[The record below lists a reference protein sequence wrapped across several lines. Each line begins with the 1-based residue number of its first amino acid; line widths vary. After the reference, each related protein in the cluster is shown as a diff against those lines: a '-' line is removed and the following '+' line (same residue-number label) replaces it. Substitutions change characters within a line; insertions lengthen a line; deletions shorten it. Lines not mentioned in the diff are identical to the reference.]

1 MCLVQQIPRKP
12 LIVHVQI
19 VIGRW
24 HHLVSHH
31 IWKNA
36 WVRHGETLNEIRSFI
51 ENLTGIGRN
60 SSRIASRR
68 IANSRD
74 GNNYFGNNISD
85 DEDDADW
92 SSDKKK
98 KKIQSM
104 RSNGSKKNGK

>member
-1 MCLVQQIPRKP
+1 MS
-12 LIVHVQI
+12 
-19 VIGRW
+19 G
-24 HHLVSHH
+24 VSFFS
-31 IWKNA
+31 
-36 WVRHGETLNEIRSFI
+36 LF
-51 ENLTGIGRN
+51 LGIGRN

-104 RSNGSKKNGK
+104 RTNGSKKNGK